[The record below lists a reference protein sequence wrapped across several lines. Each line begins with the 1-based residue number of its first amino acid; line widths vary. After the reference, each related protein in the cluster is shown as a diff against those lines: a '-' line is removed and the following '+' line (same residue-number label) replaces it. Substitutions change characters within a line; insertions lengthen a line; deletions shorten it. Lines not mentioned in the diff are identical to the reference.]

1 MAAPTAMIQ
10 PPLPPNL
17 GADMQ
22 EVERIISERTRSRA
36 TVISAA
42 DPHLLRPGDTRL
54 RSALVLLAAQLGDY
68 RLDQAIHAAAAIEL
82 IYAATSTHDDLVDE
96 VERRRGLARQGD
108 WNNGILLMVGDYLFA
123 LAAGEMSLS
132 PDPRVI
138 SYYSQAVMQI
148 CESQL
153 APVLALRPADQAAEQ
168 YFAYIEGTS
177 AALHAA
183 ACKAGAA
190 CGRLGAEQIEALG
203 HFGCELGMALRIGTE
218 LRDFARGSA
227 NGATLAG
234 SSLRYGAATLPLIL
248 AAAAG
253 DGARLE
259 LALESGGADLDWA
272 VGEVRRHGVGP
283 ARAELALRTAA
294 ARAALELF
302 PAGPARA
309 ALEQIADYVGRA

>member
-1 MAAPTAMIQ
+1 MIQ
-10 PPLPPNL
+10 PPLPSNL
-17 GADMQ
+17 HADMQ
-22 EVERIISERTRSRA
+22 EVEQIIHERTRARA

-82 IYAATSTHDDLVDE
+82 IYAATTTHDDLVDE
-96 VERRRGLARQGD
+96 VERRRGLVRQGD
-108 WNNGILLMVGDYLFA
+108 WNNSILLMVGDYLFA

-153 APVLALRPADQAAEQ
+153 APVPALRPAEQAAGQ

-177 AALHAA
+177 AALYAA

-190 CGRLGAEQIEALG
+190 CSGLSTDQIEALG
-203 HFGCELGMALRIGTE
+203 RFGHELGIALRIGDE

-227 NGATLAG
+227 NGASLAG
-234 SSLRYGAATLPLIL
+234 TSLRYGAATLPLIL

-253 DGARLE
+253 DGGRLE
-259 LALESGGADLDWA
+259 QALEAGGADLDWA
-272 VGEVRRHGVGP
+272 VGEVRRHGVEP
-283 ARAELALRTAA
+283 ARAELARRAAA
-294 ARAALELF
+294 ARAALVPF
-302 PAGPARA
+302 PAGPART
-309 ALEQIADYVGRA
+309 ALEQIAAYAERA